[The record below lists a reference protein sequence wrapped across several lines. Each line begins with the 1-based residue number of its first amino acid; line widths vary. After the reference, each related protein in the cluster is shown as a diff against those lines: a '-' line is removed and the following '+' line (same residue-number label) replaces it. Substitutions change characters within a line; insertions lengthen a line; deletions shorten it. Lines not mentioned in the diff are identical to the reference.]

1 MSHELH
7 ELYNQ
12 DFNKPAQ
19 WRFVSDGV
27 MGGQSQ
33 GNVTQTQRNESGCAC
48 LEGQVSLANNG
59 GFIQMQLD
67 LQAFNDGEVYNAQG
81 FDGLYLEVLGN
92 SQEYSVHLRTSQL
105 WLPWQS
111 FRQSFKVT
119 QQWQR
124 IYLPFTEFESYK
136 TFAKLDVHKLKR
148 LGLLAIGREFQADVC
163 VRSLGFYKNRTISV

>member
-12 DFNKPAQ
+12 DFNKPAP

-33 GNVTQTQRNESGCAC
+33 GKVSLAEREESGCAC

-67 LQAFNDGEVYNAQG
+67 LQTFNNGEVYNAQW
-81 FDGLYLEVLGN
+81 FDGVYLETLGN
-92 SQEYSVHLRTSQL
+92 AQEYSVHLRTNQL

-111 FRQSFKVT
+111 FRQTFKVT
-119 QQWQR
+119 PLWQR
-124 IYLPFTEFESYK
+124 IYLPFTEFQSYK
-136 TFAKLDVHKLKR
+136 TFARLDVQQLKR
-148 LGLLAIGREFQADVC
+148 LGLLAIGREFQADLC
-163 VRSLGFYKNRTISV
+163 VRSLGFYKNKTISV